1 VGAADYERFSDGAHR
16 AVVLTERLAREAG
29 RDLAGPEDMLVALAE
44 ADPDARRAL
53 EAAGTT
59 TDVLRQR
66 VSSWSPERAAVP
78 QAHFSPSLH
87 RAVQRAT
94 RFAVQ
99 ERSESVTGRHL
110 LRGLLDGKDEVV
122 WRVLISVGVD
132 PGPLADR
139 PAAVVRLQERNDG
152 DGVRG
157 VRGVRPR
164 RLALW
169 RTF

>member
-29 RDLAGPEDMLVALAE
+29 RAMAGPEDLLVALAE
-44 ADPDARRAL
+44 ADPDACRAL

-59 TDVLRQR
+59 TEILRQR
-66 VSSWSPERAAVP
+66 VTSWSPVRPAVP

-110 LRGLLDGKDEVV
+110 LRGLLDGEDDVV

-139 PAAVVRLQERNDG
+139 PAAEVRFPEHSAVG
-152 DGVRG
+152 GVRG
-157 VRGVRPR
+157 LRPR